1 MATNDG
7 ESGLDDH
14 EVLHEAAVRLLAR
27 REHSR
32 AELTAKLAQRGFDE
46 QQIESEI
53 AHLAAAGLQD
63 DARFADLFAE
73 QRAARGDGP
82 RKIEA
87 ALRERGIPAE
97 TIASALEPLREGWRQ
112 RAREALRKHFGE
124 TAVRDRKERARRA
137 RFLQNRG
144 FPGGLAAEVIEES
157 GSAESSADH

>member
-1 MATNDG
+1 MAKNDG
-7 ESGLDDH
+7 ESGPDDQ
-14 EVLHEAAVRLLAR
+14 EVVHEAAVRLLAR

-53 AHLAAAGLQD
+53 ARLAATGLQD

-97 TIASALEPLREGWRQ
+97 TIASALESLRDGWRE
-112 RAREALRKHFGE
+112 RARDALRKRFGE
-124 TAVRDRKERARRA
+124 TAVRDHKDRGRRA
-137 RFLQNRG
+137 RFLQSRG

-157 GSAESSADH
+157 DSAESSADD